1 MEHVLFVIIYAA
13 TLNSHKL
20 FGLVS
25 CESYWMTKTKGLCTD
40 ITIETAATVY
50 SLNTVYVYMLVT
62 LKLISGSTL
71 QIHTQLKGIL
81 GFHID
86 VDLWRQ

>member
-25 CESYWMTKTKGLCTD
+25 FIYGLMTKTKGSCSRNA
-40 ITIETAATVY
+40 AAT
-50 SLNTVYVYMLVT
+50 YVYTSTCMGS
-62 LKLISGSTL
+62 LKDLLPIQKSLWDVEAGGSIKTDM
-71 QIHTQLKGIL
+71 T
-81 GFHID
+81 D
-86 VDLWRQ
+86 

>member
-25 CESYWMTKTKGLCTD
+25 FLFFLFDDKDERRVHGDDRANSSYALTYMCT
-40 ITIETAATVY
+40 Y
-50 SLNTVYVYMLVT
+50 RSL
-62 LKLISGSTL
+62 
-71 QIHTQLKGIL
+71 
-81 GFHID
+81 
-86 VDLWRQ
+86 